1 MSSVAP
7 TSASTTG
14 DRRPAL
20 PPSAQVAGRWNAP
33 RTLLGLGV
41 ALFVIAVVAA
51 GRGAVPIAPG
61 DVVRTLF
68 HGIGFASDAEVSE
81 SAQRV
86 LWHLR
91 FPRVALAIVAGAA
104 LAVSGAALQGLFRN
118 PLADPTLIGVSFG
131 AAAGAA
137 TMIVLGHHI
146 VLPLWF
152 SRTWLLPA
160 GAFAGGLLA
169 TGLAYLLSAASRDR
183 GVAALLLAGIAVNA
197 AASALLGLY
206 SHIADDAQLRNISF
220 WNLGSLGAAS
230 PTTLGVVALIA
241 VPAMIGQ
248 LQLAPQFNALA
259 LGEAAAQHLG
269 VNVRRLK
276 TISVVLIAAC
286 VGAVTALTGV
296 IVFVG
301 LVVPHALRFVLG
313 PDHRWLM
320 PAAAIGGAA
329 LVTMADLTARTL
341 LAPAELPIGI
351 VTAFIG
357 VPFFAAL
364 LIHSGRRLGP

>member
-1 MSSVAP
+1 MSTAAP
-7 TSASTTG
+7 AAPATG
-14 DRRPAL
+14 NEQRP
-20 PPSAQVAGRWNAP
+20 PPRPGAIAGRWSAP

-41 ALFVIAVVAA
+41 ALMVVAIIAA

-61 DVVRTLF
+61 DVLRTLL
-68 HGIGFASDAEVSE
+68 HGIGFGSDTDVPD

-146 VLPLWF
+146 ALPAWF

-160 GAFAGGLLA
+160 GAFTGGLLA
-169 TGLAYLLSAASRDR
+169 TGLAYLLSAVSRDR

-230 PTTLGVVALIA
+230 PSTLGVVALIA
-241 VPAMIGQ
+241 LPATLGLLKI
-248 LQLAPQFNALA
+248 APQLNALA

-276 TISVVLIAAC
+276 TISVILIAAC
-286 VGAVTALTGV
+286 VGAVTAVTGV

-320 PAAAIGGAA
+320 PAAAVGGAA
-329 LVTMADLTARTL
+329 LVTLADLTARTL